1 MVSKPAITKVIQ
13 HHLVAI
19 MVKASPGG
27 INSGILV
34 IQNAKLPKNK
44 QTNKQT
50 TKQNKTKKK
59 TVTST
64 VKKECQDAC
73 LIITPPEW

>member
-1 MVSKPAITKVIQ
+1 MNKQTKVSKPAITMVIQ

-19 MVKASPGG
+19 MVKASQGG

-50 TKQNKTKKK
+50 TTTTTKK

-64 VKKECQDAC
+64 VKKSVRM
-73 LIITPPEW
+73 PV